1 MAKNGKSSWVK
12 WVIILIVLAALAAGA
27 VWYFKA
33 SGNVEVTYQSAP
45 ITRGDVT
52 QAVSATGTLNPVV
65 NVQVGSQIS
74 GIILK
79 LYADYNTV
87 VKSNQVVA
95 ELDPAT
101 YKASV
106 IQAQGDLANAKA
118 NEELNAVEAKR
129 AAELFTNSLISGSD
143 FDTAI
148 AGLHQAQAQVM
159 IKEAA
164 LTNANVNLSRCTI
177 YAPVDGVVI
186 SRSVDVGQTVAASL
200 SAPVL
205 FQVANDLTKMQIDAA
220 VSEAEIGGI
229 EETQAVTFTVDAF
242 PGRNFFGKV
251 VQIRNSATTVQNVVT
266 YDVVIGVNNPDLKLR
281 PGMTATASIVTAQR
295 NNALKVPNAALRFK
309 SLNEPKPAPTTTTTN
324 APGAK
329 AGDTNSTEQA
339 SAEPPLTG
347 NEPPDVLMQ
356 RVREMR
362 ERGEEIPENIRTKIR
377 EMFQN
382 GTLQRPAGGGGG
394 GGGQRNS
401 GGGGGVSTKTLYI
414 LVTDASGNQSPQ
426 PVKVKLGISDGAYTE
441 VVDGLKEGDV
451 VITGAKYPQAASASA
466 APAGAN
472 PFGGGGGGGF
482 GGGGGR
488 GR

>member
-1 MAKNGKSSWVK
+1 MAKNGKSSWLK
-12 WVIILIVLAALAAGA
+12 WLVILVVLAAIGAGA

-33 SGNVEVTYQSAP
+33 RGTVEVTYQSAP
-45 ITRGDVT
+45 ITRGDIT

-65 NVQVGSQIS
+65 NVQVGSQVS

-79 LYADYNTV
+79 LYADFNTV

-101 YKASV
+101 YQANV
-106 IQAQGDLANAKA
+106 IQADGDLANAKA
-118 NEELNAVEAKR
+118 NAELNVAEAKR
-129 AAELFTNSLISGSD
+129 AADLFTNSLISSSD
-143 FDTAI
+143 YDTAI
-148 AGLHQAQAQVM
+148 ASLHQAQAQVK

-186 SRSVDVGQTVAASL
+186 SRNVDVGQTVAASL

-251 VQIRNSATTVQNVVT
+251 KQIRNSATTVQNVVT
-266 YDVVIGVNNPDLKLR
+266 YDVVIEVKNPDLKLR

-309 SLNEPKPAPTTTTTN
+309 PLNEPKPAPTTN
-324 APGAK
+324 AVVTK
-329 AGDTNSTEQA
+329 TGDTNSTDEA

-347 NEPPDVLMQ
+347 NEPPDVLMK

-362 ERGEEIPENIRTKIR
+362 DRGEEIPDNIRAKIR
-377 EMFQN
+377 ELFQS
-382 GTLQRPAGGGGG
+382 GAIQRPAGGGGG
-394 GGGQRNS
+394 GGS
-401 GGGGGVSTKTLYI
+401 GGGSGGGAGGVSTHTLYI
-414 LVTDASGNQSPQ
+414 LVTDAAGNQSPQ
-426 PVKVKLGISDGAYTE
+426 AVKVKLGISDGAYTE

-451 VITGAKYPQAASASA
+451 VITSAKYPQAASAA

-472 PFGGGGGGGF
+472 PFGGGGGGF
-482 GGGGGR
+482 GGGGR